1 MQNAAVKLG
10 VGMDAQPEFV
20 IRVTH
25 KKSAADVERELI
37 ERMLEFMQ
45 GNKFQTAV
53 RLGLHPST
61 LERKLKEYRKLGRLV
76 FSNPHPTGAGE
87 DASDPLP
94 LGGQQKSK

>member
-1 MQNAAVKLG
+1 
-10 VGMDAQPEFV
+10 MDAQPEFV

-53 RLGLHPST
+53 RLKLHPST
-61 LERKLKEYRKLGRLV
+61 LGRKLKEYRKLGRSM
-76 FSNPHPTGAGE
+76 FSNEHPHDVQNVGPRTGAGE
-87 DASDPLP
+87 GADASDPLP
-94 LGGQQKSK
+94 SGGEQKD